1 MEVMVGF
8 KHTELGVIP
17 NEWGLIPLEKIA
29 DPSKKWSFT
38 GGPFGS
44 NLKSSD
50 YTQDGVRVIQL
61 QNIGDGVF
69 HNESEVYTSPEKANE
84 LLSCNIYP
92 NEIILSKMGDPV
104 ARASIIPNF
113 HDRYLMCS
121 DGIRLSVNP
130 KEHNNYFIFL
140 SLNFNYFRKQAESA
154 STGSTRKRIG
164 LSELRQLNVICP
176 KVDEQNE
183 IAKALSDADALIESL
198 EKLIEKKRQI
208 KQGVLQELLTGKKR
222 LPGFSGEWS
231 VKRLADSCQLITK
244 GTTPTSLGQGFT
256 ESGINFIKVESL
268 NKIGEIIEDM
278 VGYIDEE
285 THELLKR
292 SQLKENDLLVSI
304 AGALGRAGIVNEK
317 ILPANTN
324 QALAIVR
331 FKDKPELFNH
341 YVYYF
346 IGFDLISKHIA
357 GISAQGAQANLSLEQ
372 VGDFPIYAPDIDEQ
386 KAIVKILKDIDSE
399 IAELDL
405 KLTKACQIKQ
415 GMMQELLTGRIRL
428 V

>member
-1 MEVMVGF
+1 MEVMAGF
-8 KHTELGVIP
+8 KHTELGIIP
-17 NEWGLIPLEKIA
+17 NEWSLIPLEKIA
-29 DPSKKWSFT
+29 DPAKKWSFT

-69 HNESEVYTSPEKANE
+69 HNESEIYTSHEKANE

-183 IAKALSDADALIESL
+183 IAKALRDADALIESL
-198 EKLIEKKRQI
+198 EKLIVKKRQI
-208 KQGVLQELLTGKKR
+208 KQGTMQELLTGKKR
-222 LPGFSGEWS
+222 LVGFSGEWEEKPLGFFLQYEQPTKYL
-231 VKRLADSCQLITK
+231 VKSTDYNQNSGTPVLTAGKTFILGYIHEDFGIYQNELPVIIFDDFTTSCQ
-244 GTTPTSLGQGFT
+244 F
-256 ESGINFIKVESL
+256 V
-268 NKIGEIIEDM
+268 
-278 VGYIDEE
+278 
-285 THELLKR
+285 
-292 SQLKENDLLVSI
+292 
-304 AGALGRAGIVNEK
+304 
-317 ILPANTN
+317 
-324 QALAIVR
+324 
-331 FKDKPELFNH
+331 
-341 YVYYF
+341 
-346 IGFDLISKHIA
+346 
-357 GISAQGAQANLSLEQ
+357 
-372 VGDFPIYAPDIDEQ
+372 DFPF
-386 KAIVKILKDIDSE
+386 KAKSSAMKILKKQFANINIKLLFEILKRMDYSVSDHKRHWIGEFQNLKVKIPDFDEQNAIAKILDDMDSE
-399 IAELDL
+399 LSNLEA
-405 KLTKACQIKQ
+405 KLSKARQIKQ